1 LLKYID
7 KVIHQGDASGNEMT
21 VRFRLPSGLEIYGL
35 PTKNFY
41 GGHWDLGPTWNY
53 AVMADQPFLVDAGRV
68 GQGKSLVA
76 MMESVGITPRDLDF
90 VLISHSHEDHDGG
103 LAELVKSTRISIKA
117 HAIYDLLIRKYVDQA
132 PSGYKEHFPAK
143 CWHCVMPESFYQKNC
158 LHYHKVLQD
167 LTIEKIT
174 DGNQMIAPDIASYH
188 LAGHSP
194 DCLAVKIGDEAII
207 VGDIILPDISPWPTR
222 EAMFEEVAEVIKPD
236 YAEPHAV
243 FGLTRYIKS
252 LKKLGQIADRY
263 PDILVLPA
271 HRLYYNDQW
280 NGIQLAH
287 RVNELLDHHIQ
298 RCGAIIEIL
307 SNGSGPQAAE
317 EIAREHFEERLLEG
331 FGSFMAAN
339 EIISH
344 CELLTSSGDIVS
356 TGDNTYSTTGSTNF
370 EEYINTA
377 LPDY

>member
-1 LLKYID
+1 
-7 KVIHQGDASGNEMT
+7 M
-21 VRFRLPSGLEIYGL
+21 
-35 PTKNFY
+35 
-41 GGHWDLGPTWNY
+41 
-53 AVMADQPFLVDAGRV
+53 DAGRI
-68 GQGKSLVA
+68 GQGESLIA
-76 MMESVGITPRDLDF
+76 MMQSVGIKPQDLDF

-103 LAELVKSTRISIKA
+103 LAELVKSTRINVKA
-117 HAIYDLLIRKYVDQA
+117 HAVYDLLIRKYTDQA
-132 PSGYKEHFPAK
+132 PPGYKEDFPAK

-158 LHYHKVLQD
+158 LHYHEILQD
-167 LTIEKIT
+167 LSIGKIG
-174 DGNQMIAPDIASYH
+174 DGNQMIADGITSYH

-194 DCLAVKIGDEAII
+194 DCLAVMLGEEAII

-222 EAMFEEVAEVIKPD
+222 EAMFDEVAEVIKPG
-236 YAEPHAV
+236 YSEPHAV

-280 NGIQLAH
+280 NGFRLAE

-307 SNGSGPQAAE
+307 RNGSGPQTAE
-317 EIAREHFEERLLEG
+317 EIARAHFEERLLEG

-344 CELLTSSGDIVS
+344 CELLINCGDAVSVNGDIYS
-356 TGDNTYSTTGSTNF
+356 ETGN
-370 EEYINTA
+370 EYFQAYIEA
-377 LPDY
+377 LKPDY